1 MSQTTPGFTNGKDPE
16 GLQKAVTFADFVRM
30 LENGELHQD
39 LSRELRNI
47 NAAMEN
53 HAMENA
59 GKAKAKLTLT
69 IDFSLDKGIY
79 EMTAD
84 PKVTLP
90 KSKRRRSIAWG
101 TPEGY
106 FSPQDPQQL
115 TMFGGPRQVHDA
127 YSAGAAS

>member
-1 MSQTTPGFTNGKDPE
+1 MPETKPGYTNGKDPE
-16 GLQKAVTFADFVRM
+16 GLQKAVTFADFLRM
-30 LENGELHQD
+30 LENGELQQD

-69 IDFSLDKGIY
+69 IDFSLEKGIY
-79 EMTAD
+79 EITAD

-90 KSKRRRSIAWG
+90 KSKRNRSIAWG
-101 TPEGY
+101 TPEGF
-106 FSPQDPQQL
+106 FSPQDPKQL
-115 TMFGGPRQVHDA
+115 DMWSGPRKVNDA
-127 YSAGAAS
+127 YAAS